1 MDILITGATGNV
13 GAEVLAQLAGSG
25 HRLFAGLRDPA
36 QAVPDGVEPVAV
48 DLANG
53 TGPEQRFDTI
63 FLMRPPQLTDP
74 APFRRFLDPHDRA
87 TRIVFLSVQGAE
99 SRSYLPHAKIEAVI
113 RDMGF
118 AHTFVRPTY
127 FMENL
132 TTTLAPELRR
142 AGRVYLPAGRLR
154 LDWVSVRDIAAVI
167 AAALTGQAARA
178 AVTVASGRLLD
189 FDAALSAVNDAAGT
203 RFRYVRASLPGYV
216 AHARRRGT
224 GWPMILV
231 MLLLHFLPRFSRQQA
246 VAGDVQAVLG
256 RPPEMI
262 EDWARR
268 NRAAL
273 RALED

>member
-1 MDILITGATGNV
+1 MDA
-13 GAEVLAQLAGSG
+13 
-25 HRLFAGLRDPA
+25 
-36 QAVPDGVEPVAV
+36 
-48 DLANG
+48 
-53 TGPEQRFDTI
+53 
-63 FLMRPPQLTDP
+63 
-74 APFRRFLDPHDRA
+74 RA
-87 TRIVFLSVQGAE
+87 TVGGGASGR
-99 SRSYLPHAKIEAVI
+99 SRRWLGTRGVTAPDP
-113 RDMGF
+113 R
-118 AHTFVRPTY
+118 VRH
-127 FMENL
+127 
-132 TTTLAPELRR
+132 
-142 AGRVYLPAGRLR
+142 
-154 LDWVSVRDIAAVI
+154 
-167 AAALTGQAARA
+167 QAARA

>member
-36 QAVPDGVEPVAV
+36 QAVPDGVDPVAL
-48 DLANG
+48 DLASG
-53 TGPEQRFDTI
+53 TGPDQRFDAI

-74 APFRRFLDPHDRA
+74 EPFRRFLESHERA
-87 TRIVFLSVQGAE
+87 TRIVLLSVQGAE

-113 RDMGF
+113 REMGF

-132 TTTLAPELRR
+132 TTTLAPDLRR
-142 AGRVYLPAGRLR
+142 DDRVYLPAGGLR
-154 LDWVSVRDIAAVI
+154 LDWVSVRDIATVI
-167 AAALTGQAARA
+167 AAALTGRIARD

-189 FDAALSAVNDAAGT
+189 FDAALTAVNDAAGT

-216 AHARRRGT
+216 AHARRQGT

-231 MLLLHFLPRFSRQQA
+231 MLLLHFLPRFSRQQP
-246 VAGDVQAVLG
+246 VVGDVEAVLG
-256 RPPEMI
+256 RPPETI

-268 NRAAL
+268 NRVEL
-273 RALED
+273 RALAD